1 MGLDYDKLVRDR
13 IPEIIESS
21 GKRAVTRVAGD
32 DEYLHYLRRKLSE
45 EVDEY
50 MASEDAEELADILEV
65 VSALGRQAG
74 VPLSRLIEIA
84 DDKDAPPFLEEL
96 TTFLTKALFV
106 EVNILTTSGIIAP
119 AIVPHVIITESFHHK
134 PFAKSPIMRLDVIN
148 VKTTDIIEVIQTKDV
163 RGSSKFILSAFSYF
177 DLAIEPFNQ

>member
-21 GKRAVTRVAGD
+21 GKRAVTRVAEGA
-32 DEYLHYLRRKLSE
+32 EYLHYLRRKLSE

-84 DDKDAPPFLEEL
+84 DDKRQARGGFDSRILL
-96 TTFLTKALFV
+96 IRV
-106 EVNILTTSGIIAP
+106 E
-119 AIVPHVIITESFHHK
+119 
-134 PFAKSPIMRLDVIN
+134 D
-148 VKTTDIIEVIQTKDV
+148 
-163 RGSSKFILSAFSYF
+163 
-177 DLAIEPFNQ
+177 

>member
-74 VPLSRLIEIA
+74 VSLSKLIEIA
-84 DDKDAPPFLEEL
+84 DDKRRARGGFDGRILL
-96 TTFLTKALFV
+96 IRV
-106 EVNILTTSGIIAP
+106 E
-119 AIVPHVIITESFHHK
+119 
-134 PFAKSPIMRLDVIN
+134 D
-148 VKTTDIIEVIQTKDV
+148 
-163 RGSSKFILSAFSYF
+163 
-177 DLAIEPFNQ
+177 

>member
-21 GKRAVTRVAGD
+21 GKRAVTRVAEGA
-32 DEYLHYLRRKLSE
+32 EYLHYLRRKLSE

-74 VPLSRLIEIA
+74 VPLSKLIEIA
-84 DDKDAPPFLEEL
+84 DDKRRARGGFDGRILL
-96 TTFLTKALFV
+96 IRV
-106 EVNILTTSGIIAP
+106 E
-119 AIVPHVIITESFHHK
+119 
-134 PFAKSPIMRLDVIN
+134 D
-148 VKTTDIIEVIQTKDV
+148 
-163 RGSSKFILSAFSYF
+163 
-177 DLAIEPFNQ
+177 